1 MEELLKLPPITSTHG
16 HLIDELIY
24 KIHWLMFALFI
35 GWTIYYIYV
44 LVRFRKSN
52 NPKASYVGAKTKFV
66 LYLTLVIA
74 AVELVELFVFSL
86 PVWAHRVNIS
96 PSKNKLEVR
105 IVAEQFAW
113 NIHYPGK
120 DGKFGTTNLNLVDS
134 DNPIGIDRNDIYAN
148 DDIITINQF
157 NLPVNE
163 PILIYL
169 TSKDVIHSLN
179 LPYMRVKQDAIPGIS
194 VPVQFEANKTSK
206 QLQEEIARDVSTS
219 DSLRTFNLV
228 SMQEYKAK
236 DGTIILAKYDYLSD
250 EANAK
255 LRNEGITHIRVAEDI
270 PSEIACAQLCGLGHF
285 RMRGYMTVQTK
296 EEFETWM
303 NEQTAELNQ

>member
-1 MEELLKLPPITSTHG
+1 
-16 HLIDELIY
+16 
-24 KIHWLMFALFI
+24 
-35 GWTIYYIYV
+35 
-44 LVRFRKSN
+44 
-52 NPKASYVGAKTKFV
+52 
-66 LYLTLVIA
+66 
-74 AVELVELFVFSL
+74 
-86 PVWAHRVNIS
+86 VWAHRVNIS

-194 VPVQFEANKTSK
+194 VPIQLEANKTSK
-206 QLQEEIARDVSTS
+206 QLQEEIARYVSTS

-228 SMQEYKAK
+228 SMQEYTAK

-250 EANAK
+250 EANTK
-255 LRNEGITHIRVAEDI
+255 LHNAGITHIRVAEDI